1 MEHETYYLNAKQV
14 AERMGIS
21 LALSYKIIREWN
33 ESLKKQ
39 GRLVI
44 RGRINR
50 RFFEKQMES

>member
-1 MEHETYYLNAKQV
+1 MERETYYLNAKQV